1 MFSGYGRR
9 DAVEHLLA
17 VGANV
22 HARDDGGLVNM
33 ASIFI
38 DDIKLEYFQLLDHKS
53 FFILYLFCSLL
64 YHRIF
69 PQIYYVDKKSFA
81 VVNFISQKYLA
92 ELSIDLSNQT
102 FQLSVE
108 YKMNTFHTL
117 LPSKIASNF
126 LKTKYI

>member
-1 MFSGYGRR
+1 VLILARLTVFVVVHYMYLFEVKLFVDLFSGYGRR

-38 DDIKLEYFQLLDHKS
+38 DDIKLEYHQLFDHKS

-69 PQIYYVDKKSFA
+69 PEIYYVDKKSFA
-81 VVNFISQKYLA
+81 VVNFIL
-92 ELSIDLSNQT
+92 
-102 FQLSVE
+102 
-108 YKMNTFHTL
+108 
-117 LPSKIASNF
+117 
-126 LKTKYI
+126 